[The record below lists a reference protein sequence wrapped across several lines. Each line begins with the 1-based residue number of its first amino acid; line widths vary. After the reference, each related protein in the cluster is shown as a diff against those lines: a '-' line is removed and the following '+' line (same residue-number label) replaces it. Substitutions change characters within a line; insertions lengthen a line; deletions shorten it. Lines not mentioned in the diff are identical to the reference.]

1 MLRRAALLIILT
13 SPLHAQEVTLR
24 HGDVTLLADF
34 VEAEDTTAPVA
45 LITHGTLAHK
55 DMELVET
62 MQDALAER
70 GISSLAHS
78 LSFGIDRR
86 EGMADCDA
94 PHTHLD
100 TDADDEIAAWIDW
113 LGDEGHEMPLLI
125 GHSRGGKQV
134 ARVAAGRDDLSG
146 VVLMAPATVRSTERG
161 RARYGDALDTVLAEA
176 RAAKPDAMLDV
187 PNLLY
192 CRDAKASAASVLSY
206 YDGPATGAD
215 IYAADIAAPVL
226 VILAQ
231 KDAVLPEAPAAYV
244 PLRGDTLDVKIVE
257 DADHMFLDF
266 FTDDAADLIEA
277 FVADLDAEAEQ
288 EKVDFASADLEYG
301 AYLAQECSSC
311 HRESDDTEAVPALNG
326 LDADHIYYALEDY
339 ATGLRGNAAMGLVA
353 RSLDEEQR
361 IALSAHFSLQED

>member
-1 MLRRAALLIILT
+1 MLRLAAFLALIAA
-13 SPLHAQEVTLR
+13 PLHAEEVTLQHR
-24 HGDVTLLADF
+24 DVTLLGDF

-45 LITHGTLAHK
+45 LVTHGTLAHK

-62 MQDALAER
+62 LQDALAER

-86 EGMADCDA
+86 EGMADCEA
-94 PHTHLD
+94 PHIHLD
-100 TDADDEIAAWIDW
+100 TDADTEITAWIDW
-113 LGDEGHEMPLLI
+113 LAAEGHTTPILI

-134 ARVAAGRDDLSG
+134 ARVAATRDDLSG
-146 VVLMAPATVRSTERG
+146 VILLAPATTRSAERG
-161 RARYGDALDTVLAEA
+161 RARYGKALDPLVAEA

-187 PNLLY
+187 PSLLY
-192 CRDAKASAASVLSY
+192 CRNAKATAASVLSY

-215 IYAADIAAPVL
+215 TYAPDIAAPVL
-226 VILAQ
+226 VILGQ
-231 KDAVLPEAPAAYV
+231 KDMVLPEAPATYA
-244 PLRGDTLDVKIVE
+244 PLRGDGLDVKIVE

-266 FTDDAADLIEA
+266 FTEDAADLIET
-277 FVADLDAEAEQ
+277 FVADLGAASEQ
-288 EKVDFASADLEYG
+288 TVDFASADLEYG

-311 HRESDDTEAVPALNG
+311 HRASDDTEAVPSLNG
-326 LDADHIYYALEDY
+326 LDADHIYFALEDY

-361 IALSAHFSLQED
+361 IALSAHFALQPD